1 MPVFLIEDFLV
12 TDVAKKVVIDVLDI
26 KLYTQATVR
35 IHFVK
40 YNGEY
45 IKTEFL
51 IISGDDYKNW
61 DNDDSYLLN
70 FVLNKYGIKKLND
83 NSSAENA
90 VPYVVETI
98 TESDKEREEREE
110 MEREMER
117 QYRNN
122 WNNEDN
128 YLLNR
133 IFSKYGIKKITEP
146 GVTDAV
152 VNDAVVTEPGLTD
165 ALVTDAVVTDALV
178 TDSDVSD
185 PVVTDSD
192 VSEPVVTDSD
202 VTDAVVTD
210 AVLTDAV
217 VTDAVL
223 TDAVVTDAVV
233 TDAVVTDAVVTDSVV
248 TDSVITEFSDASGS
262 FFVIDS
268 GPRLTDDDF
277 IV

>member
-90 VPYVVETI
+90 VPYVVET
-98 TESDKEREEREE
+98 ESDKEREEREE

-133 IFSKYGIKKITEP
+133 IFSKYGIKKITDP
-146 GVTDAV
+146 G
-152 VNDAVVTEPGLTD
+152 
-165 ALVTDAVVTDALV
+165 
-178 TDSDVSD
+178 
-185 PVVTDSD
+185 
-192 VSEPVVTDSD
+192 
-202 VTDAVVTD
+202 
-210 AVLTDAV
+210 
-217 VTDAVL
+217 
-223 TDAVVTDAVV
+223 VTDAVV
-233 TDAVVTDAVVTDSVV
+233 TDAVVTEPVVSDPVVSDPDVTAPDVTDAVVTDYVVTEGDVTDSLVTEGDVTDSLVTEGDVTDAVV
-248 TDSVITEFSDASGS
+248 TDYVVTEFSDASGS
-262 FFVIDS
+262 FFIVDS

>member
-133 IFSKYGIKKITEP
+133 IFSKYGIKKITDP
-146 GVTDAV
+146 G
-152 VNDAVVTEPGLTD
+152 
-165 ALVTDAVVTDALV
+165 
-178 TDSDVSD
+178 
-185 PVVTDSD
+185 
-192 VSEPVVTDSD
+192 
-202 VTDAVVTD
+202 
-210 AVLTDAV
+210 
-217 VTDAVL
+217 
-223 TDAVVTDAVV
+223 VTDAVV
-233 TDAVVTDAVVTDSVV
+233 TDAVVTEPVVSDPVVSDPDVTAPDVTDAVVTDYVVTEGDVTDSLVTEGDVTDAVV
-248 TDSVITEFSDASGS
+248 TDYVVTEFSDASGS
-262 FFVIDS
+262 FFIVDS